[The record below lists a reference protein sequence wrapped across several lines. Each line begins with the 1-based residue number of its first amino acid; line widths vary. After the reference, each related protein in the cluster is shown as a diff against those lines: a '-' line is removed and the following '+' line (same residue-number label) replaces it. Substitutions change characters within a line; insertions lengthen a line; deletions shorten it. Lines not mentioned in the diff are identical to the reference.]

1 MSDHTEPL
9 PKKARK
15 SRLSINI
22 SAPVEMQKFYKQEA
36 AKRNVSVSRFLQIA
50 AADYA
55 RKYDSICHNVDDKS
69 NPKPELTTAA
79 VTAAAAE
86 KKDPNVI
93 NITFK
98 LPKDLLTNKAGLT
111 TWLDERVKAVLNKL
125 CP

>member
-9 PKKARK
+9 QKKESK

-22 SAPVEMQKFYKQEA
+22 SAPVEMQKFYKEEA
-36 AKRNVSVSRFLQIA
+36 AKRNVSVSRFLQLA

-69 NPKPELTTAA
+69 NPKPEF
-79 VTAAAAE
+79 TAAAVAE

-98 LPKDLLTNKAGLT
+98 LPKDLLNNKVGLT
-111 TWLDERVKAVLNKL
+111 NWLDERVKAVLNKL